1 VTISPIL
8 ESITNFPMGPKLRTW
23 FQVPDT
29 SYRGHDNTSP
39 TADDIAN
46 FTDAVLKHLQ
56 EFSPRDADHLVD
68 LIEELVGMNLPLLA
82 IKMVEAFPE
91 IFPSEDF
98 RAQLHYGNASML
110 VGDLARAQ
118 LAFISAQQIVP
129 EEPAPYINLAQIY
142 CHDGMLHEAY
152 TWCLSG
158 IDADANNPRLW
169 ELLAWVDKNLSAQE
183 KSNQECGERLAILA
197 RKKNSWAGT
206 SLACELIN
214 SDDVLSKLA
223 ALEKFYDEGLR
234 DEAFL
239 VEFTAL
245 LGVTGEYDRIPAILW
260 QAEKQSSQGLCWQL
274 ILHLAQA
281 YMGLGR
287 DDEAVQALDK
297 LNKIKDLPEHAQA
310 SSKEMLAEITGK
322 ARLN

>member
-1 VTISPIL
+1 MTISPIL
-8 ESITNFPMGPKLRTW
+8 ESITNFPMGPKLRAW

-29 SYRGHDNTSP
+29 SYRGHNNTSP
-39 TADDIAN
+39 TAEDIAN
-46 FTDAVLKHLQ
+46 FTDALLKHLQ
-56 EFSPRDADHLVD
+56 ELSPRDADHLVD

-82 IKMVEAFPE
+82 IKMVDAFPE

-142 CHDGMLHEAY
+142 CHDGMLHEAQ
-152 TWCLSG
+152 TWCRSG
-158 IDADANNPRLW
+158 LDADANNPRLW
-169 ELLAWVDKNLSAQE
+169 ELLAWVDKNLHVNE
-183 KSNQECGERLAILA
+183 KSNKECGERLAILA
-197 RKKNSWAGT
+197 GEKNSWAGA

-214 SDDVLSKLA
+214 SDDALSKLA

-245 LGVTGEYDRIPAILW
+245 LGVTGRYDRIPAILW

-297 LNKIKDLPEHAQA
+297 LNKVKDLPEHAQA
-310 SSKEMLAEITGK
+310 ISKEMLAEITGK